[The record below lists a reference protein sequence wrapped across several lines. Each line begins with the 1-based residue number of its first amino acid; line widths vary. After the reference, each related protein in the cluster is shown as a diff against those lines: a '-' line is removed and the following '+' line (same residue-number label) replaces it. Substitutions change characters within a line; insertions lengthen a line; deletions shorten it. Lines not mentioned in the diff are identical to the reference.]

1 MQEESRNTNWMYLLR
16 TTQQHHV
23 QLSLLADQKA
33 NILIASNS
41 IILSLTL
48 SRIETLQDYWC
59 IYSMLVMSI
68 ASMVLALFVVAPLS
82 LPTKRPKSSDENF
95 NALFFDH
102 FSKLTHAEYQA
113 QMNGIMETPE
123 QVKEAMVKDIYQI
136 GKVLQSRKYP
146 FLKLSAFVFIVG
158 VIVSLVLLFA
168 QLVLV

>member
-1 MQEESRNTNWMYLLR
+1 MYLLR

-82 LPTKRPKSSDENF
+82 LPTKRPKSSDGNF

-102 FSKLTHAEYQA
+102 FSTLTHAEYQA

-158 VIVSLVLLFA
+158 VIVSLALLIT
-168 QLVLV
+168 QLALA